1 MYLPLFALLLGAFCI
16 GTTELVVAGILPAIA
31 TDLGVSIP
39 RAGMLVTGYAVAV
52 AIGGPLM
59 MAVAGRWSRKRGI
72 IGVTLIFMLG
82 HLVCGFAPSF
92 AMLMTG
98 RVIAAAAH
106 GCFFG
111 FAIVLAT
118 AGVPVHRRATAL
130 SIVVGGVNIANVIG
144 VPLGTA
150 VGNAFGWRATFF
162 MIAACALVAAL
173 AIAVLV
179 HDTSTARTGRPLGQQ
194 IRALMNRTVLTAYGI
209 IVLQMTAVFA
219 LLTFI
224 APYMQQV
231 AGIGPEG
238 LPAVLLASGVAGT
251 VGVFAGGALVDRAPT
266 AALDRELRGRHGDD
280 GDGLARDARVGHG
293 RGGGVRRGKRRR
305 QRRHAGGAAPHPDR
319 VGPGARAR
327 LDADVDGVQY
337 RHRRR
342 RRPRRLADRGRRAL
356 SGAAAL
362 RRRVPGPRDP
372 PRADHALRRPEAR
385 PALVAGC
392 GANLAGKSDDHAVVI
407 FRNQLVSL

>member
-59 MAVAGRWSRKRGI
+59 MAIAGRWSRKRGI

-118 AGVPVHRRATAL
+118 AGVPGHRRATAL

-162 MIAACALVAAL
+162 MIAACALVATL
-173 AIAVLV
+173 AIALLV

-238 LPAVLLASGVAGT
+238 LPAVLLASGIAGT

-266 AALDRELRGRHGDD
+266 AALVASSTAAIVATAAVWLGTPASATVGVAAFAAASVAGNVATLAAQHRILIGSVRAPELASTLMSTVFNTGIAAGA
-280 GDGLARDARVGHG
+280 GLGAWLIASGAPYQALPLF
-293 RGGGVRRGKRRR
+293 GV
-305 QRRHAGGAAPHPDR
+305 
-319 VGPGARAR
+319 VC
-327 LDADVDGVQY
+327 
-337 RHRRR
+337 
-342 RRPRRLADRGRRAL
+342 L
-356 SGAAAL
+356 SGATLLAL
-362 RRRVPGPRDP
+362 TTLFDDPRRATP
-372 PRADHALRRPEAR
+372 
-385 PALVAGC
+385 
-392 GANLAGKSDDHAVVI
+392 
-407 FRNQLVSL
+407 